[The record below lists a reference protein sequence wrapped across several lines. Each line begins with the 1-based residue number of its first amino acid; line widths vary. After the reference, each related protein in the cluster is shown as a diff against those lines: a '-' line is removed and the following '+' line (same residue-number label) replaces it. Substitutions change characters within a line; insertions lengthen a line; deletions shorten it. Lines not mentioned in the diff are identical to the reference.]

1 MCRRSRIGFQAAVKE
16 LVEGAVFGDVGFE
29 EGRGID
35 LVGLD
40 EGLDVREGVGGR
52 VERDPLLDALVL
64 RANEFTTSSETVSC
78 SGPLRGEQAPHDDDD
93 ERVGAP

>member
-1 MCRRSRIGFQAAVKE
+1 VRRRSRIGFQATVEE

-29 EGRGID
+29 EGRGVD

-52 VERDPLLDALVL
+52 VEGDSLLDALAL
-64 RANEFTTSSETVSC
+64 RASTNTF
-78 SGPLRGEQAPHDDDD
+78 RDDQLL
-93 ERVGAP
+93 